1 MLHCETIEKLFF
13 PSQSVEVFI
22 MYMLCARTHTYC
34 SDIIDVTYIEPHSM
48 ETAEVKGRTRDY

>member
-1 MLHCETIEKLFF
+1 MKLKLC
-13 PSQSVEVFI
+13 VFYGI
-22 MYMLCARTHTYC
+22 GYHVHAVHTHTYC